1 MKNIYLIVAP
11 SGAGKTTIAN
21 ILEKQYGLKSIQ
33 SYTTRPM
40 RFKGETGH
48 IFITDEEFDDLKN
61 IVAYTEFA
69 GFRYCATAQQIDEN
83 DLYVIDPKG
92 VEYFKNY
99 YTGSKNIKVIFISSG
114 VSARYERMIAR
125 AKTDGVSHVE
135 AVDSALKRISN
146 DAHEFYDYI
155 HHNIP
160 VDHIAYNGEGADV
173 NAAAKDIFE
182 FIKREEK
189 DNESNKA

>member
-11 SGAGKTTIAN
+11 SGAGKTTIAD
-21 ILEKQYGLKSIQ
+21 ILEKQYGLRSIR
-33 SYTTRPM
+33 SYTTRQP
-40 RFKGETGH
+40 RYEGETGH
-48 IFITDEEFDDLKN
+48 IFVTDAEFDDLKN

-69 GFRYCATAQQIDEN
+69 GCRYCATAQQVDEN

-92 VEYFKNY
+92 VEYFRKHYKGDKNV
-99 YTGSKNIKVIFISSG
+99 KVIFINSG
-114 VSARYERMIAR
+114 VSARYERMVAR
-125 AKTDGVSHVE
+125 AKSGGVSHAE

-160 VDHIAYNGEGADV
+160 VDHIAYNGESADV
-173 NAAAKDIFE
+173 NVAAKEIYE
-182 FIKREEK
+182 FIKREESVN
-189 DNESNKA
+189 NE

>member
-33 SYTTRPM
+33 SYTTRPP
-40 RFKGETGH
+40 RYEGETGH
-48 IFITDEEFDDLKN
+48 IFVTDKEFNDLKN

-69 GFRYCATAQQIDEN
+69 GYRYCATAQQVDEN

-99 YTGSKNIKVIFISSG
+99 YTGSKNIKVIFINSG
-114 VSARYERMIAR
+114 VSVRYERMVAR
-125 AKTDGVSHVE
+125 AKADGVSHLE

-155 HHNIP
+155 HHNAA

-173 NAAAKDIFE
+173 NAAAKDIYE
-182 FIKREEK
+182 FIKGEE
-189 DNESNKA
+189 NKNSE